1 MAETILV
8 VDDEPS
14 NREVIE
20 AALEREGYRVEV
32 AADGPTAL
40 ERASRVTPDLVL
52 LDLLMPRMDGLEV
65 CRRLKDGPTT
75 ADVPII
81 VITALSEMTVKE
93 AALISG
99 ADDFMTKPF
108 GADDLRA
115 RVAAMLRVRRLR
127 QELDRTLTYLHELE
141 AARRAQRQIALRDL
155 AVPGLTRPAPST
167 RSIAVLLVDDEAMTR
182 EFYADLLVE
191 HGFQVFAAASGPEA
205 LEIVPRERV
214 EAALV
219 DIRMPEMSGLAVL
232 ERLRTLDA
240 TLPVM
245 MLTAHPSSQVAIA
258 ALKLGAF
265 DFLVKGLD
273 HTLVVMAVHRAV
285 RYRRELHK
293 RDDEIR
299 QLRARVAALEGRAE
313 S

>member
-1 MAETILV
+1 MSATILV
-8 VDDEPS
+8 VDDEAS
-14 NREVIE
+14 NREVIQ
-20 AALEREGYRVEV
+20 AALVLDGYRVDV
-32 AADGPTAL
+32 AEDGPTAL
-40 ERASRVTPDLVL
+40 ERASRVTPDLIL

-81 VITALSEMTVKE
+81 VITALGEMTVKE

-108 GADDLRA
+108 RADDLRA
-115 RVAAMLRVRRLR
+115 RVAAMLKVRRLR

-141 AARRAQRQIALRDL
+141 AVRRAQRQTALRNLVVPDL
-155 AVPGLTRPAPST
+155 ARPAST
-167 RSIAVLLVDDEAMTR
+167 GRSIAVLLVDDEALTR
-182 EFYADLLVE
+182 DFYADLLVE

-205 LEIVPRERV
+205 LEIVGRERM
-214 EAALV
+214 ETALV

-232 ERLRTLDA
+232 ERLRSLDA

-245 MLTAHPSSQVAIA
+245 MLTAHPSSQIAIA

-285 RYRRELHK
+285 RHRRELLE

-299 QLRARVAALEGRAE
+299 QLKLRVAELEKGPGR
-313 S
+313 